1 MDNNTHYLSTMDPN
15 KLNPPTEGNPHPLP
29 KEPDRQPPTRT
40 NYETVFTN
48 YKAGMQ
54 GVDAEKVKQ
63 VVFEMSKDSAH
74 FINEQRKSSQTE
86 ARIAKMKAQLK
97 TLSPSH
103 LSGFQSQVDTKI
115 AELEGSRDL
124 TRTWIHVDMDAFFAA
139 VEERD
144 NPALKGKAFAVGGIG
159 MISTASYAA
168 RKFGVRSAM
177 PGFIALKLC
186 PQLQFVPCNFDKYK
200 AASDLTRQVF
210 KQYDPHFEAMSLDE
224 AHLDVTDYC
233 ASHHHTNG
241 ETVASEIRQ
250 KVFEIT
256 NGLTCS
262 CGIACNKLLAK
273 IASDQN
279 KPNGQFSIAADR
291 NSIMVFVATLPVRKI
306 PGVGRVTERMLNAF
320 HVENCGDVV
329 QHRAVLAALF
339 SPIALDF
346 FFSSALG
353 LGSTTHPPPPV
364 EGKVGRKG
372 MSCERTFRPLSAR
385 GALQAKLR
393 ELAEQLSEE
402 LKEESLKGK
411 TLTLKLKTT
420 AFELRTRAATVER
433 YTNSSE
439 ELYNTGIK
447 LLRTELPIE
456 LRLMGLRMSNFAE
469 TKRDPGQK
477 SLEEVLGNAS
487 KKKKKQKMVDEHSEE
502 EEGNEQEEFDTP
514 HRSQVLSAGD
524 EVELT
529 FHDWDDDDDD
539 NVEDG
544 NDDKRKEDAT
554 PLFTYNSAL
563 PIPPTQL
570 DAAVQKWRN
579 GSSGNQQQN
588 DQIRNN
594 GDDTGNVEKVQDK
607 KSHDYSVSWT
617 CTACTYDNPKLL
629 PWCEMCG
636 ESRVKKKDYATTSA
650 AAAAGN
656 NKNKKKRRVGSILNY
671 VHPIN
676 TERKVEKRV
685 AVTEEGGG
693 KREERGEGSMQQ
705 RHIEQKKTGEEDKG
719 EDEDEDLIECEG
731 CGQWIRESEYQ
742 VHTDG
747 HVASMMRDR
756 K

>member
-1 MDNNTHYLSTMDPN
+1 M
-15 KLNPPTEGNPHPLP
+15 P
-29 KEPDRQPPTRT
+29 KAPDRQPPSPPPPTRT
-40 NYETVFTN
+40 NYGTVFTN

-54 GVDAEKVKQ
+54 GVDVEKVKQ

-86 ARIAKMKAQLK
+86 ARIARMKAQLK

-103 LSGFQSQVDTKI
+103 LAGFQSQVDTKI

-200 AASDLTRQVF
+200 AASNLTRQVF

-233 ASHHHTNG
+233 ASHNTNG

-262 CGIACNKLLAK
+262 CGTAGNKLLAK

-291 NSIMVFVATLPVRKI
+291 DSIMDFVATLPIRKI

-364 EGKVGRKG
+364 EGEIGRKG

-420 AFELRTRAATVER
+420 AFELRTRAATIYK

-439 ELYNTGIK
+439 DLYNTGIK
-447 LLRTELPIE
+447 LLRAELPIE

-477 SLEEVLGNAS
+477 SLEEVLGNAT
-487 KKKKKQKMVDEHSEE
+487 KKKKRQKMVDEHNEE
-502 EEGNEQEEFDTP
+502 EEGNEEEEFDTP

-539 NVEDG
+539 DDNVEDG
-544 NDDKRKEDAT
+544 DDKRNKDPG
-554 PLFTYNSAL
+554 PLSTYNNAL
-563 PIPPTQL
+563 SIPPTQL
-570 DAAVQKWRN
+570 DAAVQNWRS
-579 GSSGNQQQN
+579 GSGENQQQN
-588 DQIRNN
+588 DQTRNN
-594 GDDTGNVEKVQDK
+594 GDDNGNVEKDQDEK
-607 KSHDYSVSWT
+607 PHGYSVSWT
-617 CTACTYDNPKLL
+617 CTVCTYDNPKLL

-636 ESRVKKKDYATTSA
+636 DSRVKKKEHATTPS
-650 AAAAGN
+650 AAAGN
-656 NKNKKKRRVGSILNY
+656 RKNKKKRKGGSILNY
-671 VHPIN
+671 VHPIK
-676 TERKVEKRV
+676 TEGKVENRGV
-685 AVTEEGGG
+685 VTEEEGG

-705 RHIEQKKTGEEDKG
+705 RHIEQKKTEEEDKG
-719 EDEDEDLIECEG
+719 EVEDEDLIECEG

-747 HVASMMRDR
+747 HVASMVRDR